1 MLHFDELLVRQAHKK
16 ELEKIKKLLTND
28 CTADILKKLSRL
40 TTNLHHGNIIELT
53 AMSGKQKTHNK
64 TCVNEH

>member
-1 MLHFDELLVRQAHKK
+1 MRQQCKALKMLHFDELLVRQAHKK

-40 TTNLHHGNIIELT
+40 TT
-53 AMSGKQKTHNK
+53 KQRTLITKQ
-64 TCVNEH
+64 

>member
-40 TTNLHHGNIIELT
+40 TT
-53 AMSGKQKTHNK
+53 KQ
-64 TCVNEH
+64 